1 MARPKLTKEIHDLAV
16 KLVETGVKKEFI
28 YGTLGIAKS
37 TYWEWLKK
45 GEQAKSGKYKEFY
58 DDINKAESR
67 AIQKLQKGMLE
78 TGKDD
83 WRMYKEALAMFWP
96 NEFGEKKSIE
106 VEGENGIKIVIEEV
120 DASVR
125 DNKNSRNKDTSE

>member
-1 MARPKLTKEIHDLAV
+1 
-16 KLVETGVKKEFI
+16 
-28 YGTLGIAKS
+28 
-37 TYWEWLKK
+37 
-45 GEQAKSGKYKEFY
+45 
-58 DDINKAESR
+58 
-67 AIQKLQKGMLE
+67 MLE

-125 DNKNSRNKDTSE
+125 DSKNSRNKDTSE